1 MSFFAELNP
10 EWVRV
15 GNAISGAF
23 YNPGNSG
30 EAAARMAAN
39 REGQNTGTQS
49 APMEAG
55 LKLGNQGQP
64 QTQQPYG
71 PPQQA
76 QLTGREIN
84 ARLPQGGIPPG
95 MPLGGNQARETYNTI
110 SGAGGRD
117 LTDRYNQLAGLSTPN
132 YSDPRLMAGYGG
144 QAPQPGG
151 HGSIGAAGFQNQ
163 LNNIRALRA
172 DVEAAFNDKQ
182 AYRDQQH
189 AMSNFQEMQKPYLE
203 QQADLARR
211 MEDASKIHGRARR
224 DSAIRALGEEWAMLQ
239 TNMQGFNQFQNTAL
253 QGQNQMAVYGLQGQN
268 QLANTQLQGQN
279 QLAAYGL
286 QGQNQLAN
294 TQLQGQ
300 NQLAAYGLQGV
311 NQMAVEQMRQNSPQA
326 LALTRNYMA
335 QADNYERQANQQPQ
349 DPWSTPDGARATAD
363 FISATQGMTPQQ
375 IAQAQMA
382 ARGPQ
387 PQIVTYQGRQYVRGP
402 NGEAIPYNPQGAK

>member
-172 DVEAAFNDKQ
+172 DVEAAFNQRNQGAGAD
-182 AYRDQQH
+182 ALLR
-189 AMSNFQEMQKPYLE
+189 SNAE
-203 QQADLARR
+203 
-211 MEDASKIHGRARR
+211 ASKAYNQQIASLAGDFRSARSPEER
-224 DSAIRALGEEWAMLQ
+224 GAIAMQMKALGLSFGEGNKLVNTA
-239 TNMQGFNQFQNTAL
+239 MQGQTQLDQATI
-253 QGQNQMAVYGLQGQN
+253 QGQN

-286 QGQNQLAN
+286 QGQNQMAN